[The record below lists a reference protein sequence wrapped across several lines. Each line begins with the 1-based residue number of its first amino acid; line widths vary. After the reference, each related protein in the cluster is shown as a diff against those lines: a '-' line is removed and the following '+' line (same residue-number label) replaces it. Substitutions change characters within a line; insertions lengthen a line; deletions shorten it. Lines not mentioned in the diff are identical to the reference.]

1 MLQRAVFPW
10 YFGIQAVGPAVLAL
24 TYPGSRSTVLG
35 ALEGTGPAARGIAGV
50 LARANRWAVLAPLA
64 VASVAGLVNWAYLL
78 PETNK
83 ITALRRAQG
92 TCGPPPPKPSFPFF
106 LSDAL

>member
-10 YFGIQAVGPAVLAL
+10 YFGIQAVGPVVLAL
-24 TYPGSRSTVLG
+24 TFPGSRSTILDKL
-35 ALEGTGPAARGIAGV
+35 ARTGPAARGIAGV
-50 LARANRWAVLAPLA
+50 LDSENRWVVLAPLA

-92 TCGPPPPKPSFPFF
+92 MCGHPPP
-106 LSDAL
+106 LSHPT